1 MNPKRFSSSTR
12 PSTTVKSRFACGFL
26 RALWRINRQR
36 RTSTSASSREICRR
50 YLRVKVAADVSMAS
64 AVGSRRAW
72 SRAILLRKLRN
83 QGQNGTVRVRRMSN
97 IPRMRKRNICG
108 NKCTEEVAG
117 TCQAEQLRKLVPGGE
132 EMDMCNLLGETAHYI
147 ECLTTQV
154 NVMRRIAEILS
165 T

>member
-12 PSTTVKSRFACGFL
+12 PSTSVKSRFTCGFL

-36 RTSTSASSREICRR
+36 RTTSASSREICRR

-83 QGQNGTVRVRRMSN
+83 KGQNGTVRVRRMSN
-97 IPRMRKRNICG
+97 ILGMRKRNICG
-108 NKCTEEVAG
+108 NKCTEELG

-154 NVMRRIAEILS
+154 KVMRRIAEILS

>member
-1 MNPKRFSSSTR
+1 MNPKRFSSSTW
-12 PSTTVKSRFACGFL
+12 PSTTVKSRFTCGFL

-36 RTSTSASSREICRR
+36 RTTSASSREIRRR

-72 SRAILLRKLRN
+72 SRAILLRKIRN

-97 IPRMRKRNICG
+97 ILGMMRKRNIRG
-108 NKCTEEVAG
+108 NYKCTEEVG

-147 ECLTTQV
+147 ECLTTQMLQKFV
-154 NVMRRIAEILS
+154 CNEQ
-165 T
+165 